1 MSTSVPWHIKFLS
14 VSGICLLAFLHTA
27 EAAIVRDQGRIFETD
42 GEVDLGTDFFSQSI
56 TVGISGGLAAIEIQ
70 INSID
75 VSRTEFSIYV
85 GGNPVTTPP
94 LITETLDFPALGL
107 TNSDVYR
114 WELPAPLLYFAEG
127 QVFSF
132 GFQAEVAG
140 QRFAAN
146 DSGILFE
153 DYAGGELFK
162 NGSASLVNDDVAFIT
177 YVDTSIVP
185 IPPALWL
192 FSTGLLGL
200 IGISRR
206 TNTGS

>member
-1 MSTSVPWHIKFLS
+1 MKKS
-14 VSGICLLAFLHTA
+14 CQLAKTTLIAWLFVLTTN
-27 EAAIVRDQGRIFETD
+27 AAHATIVRDQGRIFMTD

-70 INSID
+70 IGSPF
-75 VSRTEFSIYV
+75 SRTEFSIYN
-85 GGNPVTTPP
+85 GGNPVTTLP
-94 LITETLDFPALGL
+94 LITETIDFPSLGL
-107 TNSDVYR
+107 TEGDIFR
-114 WELPAPLLYFAEG
+114 WELPTPLLHFAEG

-146 DSGILFE
+146 DSGIWE

-162 NGSASLVNDDVAFIT
+162 NGSRSLDNDDVAFIT
-177 YVDTSIVP
+177 YVDTTVVP

-192 FSTGLLGL
+192 FGSGLLGL
-200 IGISRR
+200 IGIAKHKNSA
-206 TNTGS
+206 